1 MTPKTKTILK
11 KILAYVLASIV
22 LLLIYIVMSFILGWV
37 FGWFGGE
44 KAISWTGP
52 VAGCIVCTASII
64 ILDIINSRKNGVDRS
79 DEIIKICRRILTTTT
94 IMFCGSL
101 VIEWLIQRFSDED
114 FSLGLVHWLSF
125 ALAVALFDELVKK
138 HEGKKIQKD
147 ENALV
152 VAAECEDM
160 QNAEDICRKLESNG
174 IKAMIVEK
182 DSPVYIKGNGS
193 PVQVQV
199 CRKDQ
204 ENARQLIG
212 NIS

>member
-1 MTPKTKTILK
+1 MTPKAKNVLK
-11 KILAYVLASIV
+11 KILACALMSIV
-22 LLLIYIVMSFILGWV
+22 LILIYFVIAFILDLI
-37 FGWFGGE
+37 FDLFGGE
-44 KAISWTGP
+44 DGVSIIAT
-52 VAGCIVCTASII
+52 VVTCIVLTAIFVVG
-64 ILDIINSRKNGVDRS
+64 DIINSRKNGHDRS
-79 DEIIKICRRILTTTT
+79 DEIIRICRRILTTTT

-125 ALAVALFDELVKK
+125 SLAVALFDELIKK
-138 HEGKKIQKD
+138 NEEKKIQED

-160 QNAEDICRKLESNG
+160 HTAEDICRKLESNG

-182 DSPVYIKGNGS
+182 DSPLYIKGNGS

-204 ENARQLIG
+204 QKSADI
-212 NIS
+212 IT

>member
-1 MTPKTKTILK
+1 MTAKTKTILK
-11 KILAYVLASIV
+11 KILAYALMSIV
-22 LLLIYIVMSFILGWV
+22 LMLVYVVASFLFDWLFDLI
-37 FGWFGGE
+37 GE
-44 KAISWTGP
+44 EKVSWRSTV
-52 VAGCIVCTASII
+52 VACTFTTAAII
-64 ILDIINSRKNGVDRS
+64 IVDILNSRKKGVDRS
-79 DEIIKICRRILTTTT
+79 DDIIKICRRILTTTT

-138 HEGKKIQKD
+138 NKERKIKED

-160 QNAEDICRKLESNG
+160 QTAEGIFNKLENNG

-193 PVQVQV
+193 PVQIQV
-199 CRKDQ
+199 CRKDL
-204 ENARQLIG
+204 EK
-212 NIS
+212 SHFYV

>member
-1 MTPKTKTILK
+1 MTAKTKTILK
-11 KILAYVLASIV
+11 KILAYALMSIV
-22 LLLIYIVMSFILGWV
+22 LMMVYVVVSFLFDWLFDLI
-37 FGWFGGE
+37 GE
-44 KAISWTGP
+44 EKVSWRSM
-52 VAGCIVCTASII
+52 VAACTFTTVAII
-64 ILDIINSRKNGVDRS
+64 IVDILNSCKKGVDRS
-79 DEIIKICRRILTTTT
+79 DDIIKICRRILTTTT

-138 HEGKKIQKD
+138 NKERKIKED

-160 QNAEDICRKLESNG
+160 QTAEGIFNKLENNG

-193 PVQVQV
+193 PVQIQV
-199 CRKDQ
+199 CRKDL
-204 ENARQLIG
+204 EK
-212 NIS
+212 SHFYV